1 MVVVHRNNLVLS
13 DDVTT
18 SLDKSIYLYNFFFVF
33 AILITN
39 ASRGRKRK
47 LVKNQNINQEKKII
61 VKRSVAVSRK
71 NGEKRHIFGTGYF
84 SCFGCRNDFC
94 YIVITNCKLGL
105 GKLCFLLLL
114 FNCSF
119 CFLVVP
125 CDDTSHFSLV
135 CLDCFASI
143 PFLKR

>member
-47 LVKNQNINQEKKII
+47 LVKNQNINQEKKNNSKK
-61 VKRSVAVSRK
+61 VGGRVAQKR
-71 NGEKRHIFGTGYF
+71 GEKAHLRHW
-84 SCFGCRNDFC
+84 
-94 YIVITNCKLGL
+94 
-105 GKLCFLLLL
+105 LLLL
-114 FNCSF
+114 FRVSQRLLLYCNYELQTWPRQTLFSSSSF
-119 CFLVVP
+119 QLFVLLP
-125 CDDTSHFSLV
+125 RSSL
-135 CLDCFASI
+135 
-143 PFLKR
+143 R